1 MKSYLLLLCII
12 SICSSCN
19 ISDNSEAE
27 KRQMPTSPQ
36 KAVELNVSLNM
47 TQPEFKL
54 GMPVTLRFV
63 LKNNNNNTPL
73 TFCKLNS
80 PANEMVWT
88 NCFGGTDANKNK
100 IPFIGNTPSYQGQV
114 EEKDMMTIEPNGV
127 KIYLVDLRTI
137 YQLDKVGKYSF
148 RFIGDKI
155 NLLPNSYPINFT
167 IKPN

>member
-1 MKSYLLLLCII
+1 MRNYLLLLSII

-19 ISDNSEAE
+19 TNGNSEEE
-27 KRQMPTSPQ
+27 KTQIPIPPQ
-36 KAVELNVSLNM
+36 KTAELNVSLNM

-54 GMPVTLRFV
+54 GMPVTLRFI
-63 LKNNNNNTPL
+63 LKNNDDAPV

-80 PANEMVWT
+80 PVNEMIWT
-88 NCFGGTDANKNK
+88 NCFRGTDAKKNK
-100 IPFIGNTPSYQGQV
+100 IPFIGKRLTYKGV
-114 EEKDMMTIEPNGV
+114 VVEKDMMTIEPNGV

-148 RFIGDKI
+148 RFIGDKV
-155 NLLPNSYPINFT
+155 NLLPSSYPVNFT